1 MIVNLT
7 QGELRWQNELNPLNK
22 AFFDVC
28 DGIFLNYTW
37 TCGADQDG
45 QPTKDS
51 LANSISALEN
61 DSRRTDI
68 FVGVDVFGRGCL
80 GGGGFQCDQVI
91 KCYLYLFANWR
102 PVDTHYL
109 VKWHN
114 HSVSVGGGEGK
125 LNSLSLSQ
133 ALKEIRLRGLSV
145 AIFAPGWTYE
155 IPHRV
160 WAEAGQ
166 TSAPASATQVFRSEF
181 FVREHTFW
189 GLLEPFL
196 NFHGPNLQSPGESRA
211 QVGSGPVSLRF
222 KTCFSLGLGSRT
234 GTGSGGSSGGSACW
248 YNLRKM
254 EFQPSLVVV
263 NEEENND
270 QDVLGTSLPPPTRSR
285 DDPRPPYTCFTSSLR
300 SVKLDQSLCISA
312 AKSDEAPIIVPIF
325 IFELPLDP
333 GESAI
338 FLLTIKVRM
347 TWHFKRNVEF
357 N

>member
-7 QGELRWQNELNPLNK
+7 QGELRWQDELNPLNK

-37 TCGADQDG
+37 TCGADKDG
-45 QPTKDS
+45 QSTKDS

-102 PVDTHYL
+102 P
-109 VKWHN
+109 WHSLSSQMAQ
-114 HSVSVGGGEGK
+114 SVRGGK
-125 LNSLSLSQ
+125 LNTLSLSQ

-166 TSAPASATQVFRSEF
+166 TSAPASATQMFRSEF

-196 NFHGPNLQSPGESRA
+196 NFHGPNLQSPCESRA
-211 QVGSGPVSLRF
+211 QLGSGPVSLRF

-234 GTGSGGSSGGSACW
+234 GTGSGGGSAW

-270 QDVLGTSLPPPTRSR
+270 QDVLGTSLPPR
-285 DDPRPPYTCFTSSLR
+285 DDPRPSYTCFTSSLR
-300 SVKLDQSLCISA
+300 SVKLNQSLCISA

-347 TWHFKRNVEF
+347 TRHFSRNVES